1 MKEEEEVKKEEEE
14 VVEEEEEVVE
24 EEEVEVVVVGII
36 DVPHEVFAL
45 VIDLFLGIFPWW

>member
-1 MKEEEEVKKEEEE
+1 MVDEEEEVVEEE
-14 VVEEEEEVVE
+14 VVEEEEEE

>member
-1 MKEEEEVKKEEEE
+1 MVKEEEEVKKEGE

-24 EEEVEVVVVGII
+24 EEEEVVVVGII

-45 VIDLFLGIFPWW
+45 VIDLFLGIFT